1 MLECFLIKLHIIVYF
16 RSYNFYA
23 LTCLIAYLIDS
34 FLAWIYPYFVNF
46 VTARIQNDNMYAIW
60 ERELCRAKW
69 SRTTFLAYMQ

>member
-1 MLECFLIKLHIIVYF
+1 MLECFLTKLHIIVYF

-46 VTARIQNDNMYAIW
+46 VTARIQNDNIYAIW
-60 ERELCRAKW
+60 ERELCRAKR